1 MTMIDKVRAEMF
13 EAMKEKDKER
23 KDSLSMLLS
32 ALKNKAIDKRE
43 DLTPAEEIEVVRRE
57 IRQSKE
63 TMELA
68 PQDRTDIIEQCAVR
82 IKIMSEF
89 VPEEMSAEAIKEF
102 ILNELKVLGIEQPT
116 VKDKGKIMKEIM
128 PKLKGKADGGMINQ
142 VVGEI
147 LA

>member
-43 DLTPAEEIEVVRRE
+43 DLTPTEEIEVVRRE

-128 PKLKGKADGGMINQ
+128 PKLKGKADGGVINQ

>member
-43 DLTPAEEIEVVRRE
+43 DLTQAEEIEVVRRE

-68 PQDRTDIIEQCAVR
+68 PQDRTDIREQCAVR

-102 ILNELKVLGIEQPT
+102 ILNELKVLGIEQPAA
-116 VKDKGKIMKEIM
+116 KDKGKIMKEIM
-128 PKLKGKADGGMINQ
+128 PKLKGKADGGLINQ

>member
-68 PQDRTDIIEQCAVR
+68 PQDRTDIKEQCAVR
-82 IKIMSEF
+82 MKILSEF

>member
-1 MTMIDKVRAEMF
+1 MIMIDKVRAEMF

-43 DLTPAEEIEVVRRE
+43 DLTPTEEIEVVRRE

>member
-1 MTMIDKVRAEMF
+1 MSKIEEVRTAMYA
-13 EAMKEKDKER
+13 AMKAKDKER
-23 KDSLSMLLS
+23 KDALSMLLG
-32 ALKNKAIDKRE
+32 ALKAKAIDKRE
-43 DLTPAEEIEVVRRE
+43 DLTPTEEIEVVRRE

-128 PKLKGKADGGMINQ
+128 PKLKGKADGGVINQ

>member
-43 DLTPAEEIEVVRRE
+43 DLTQAEEIEVVRRE

-68 PQDRTDIIEQCAVR
+68 PQDRTDIKEQCAVR

-102 ILNELKVLGIEQPT
+102 ILNELKVLGIEQPAA
-116 VKDKGKIMKEIM
+116 KDKGKIMKEIM
-128 PKLKGKADGGMINQ
+128 PKLKGKADGGVINQ

>member
-43 DLTPAEEIEVVRRE
+43 DLTPAEEIEVVRRD

-68 PQDRTDIIEQCAVR
+68 PQDRTDIKEQCAVR

-128 PKLKGKADGGMINQ
+128 PKLKGKADGGVINQ

>member
-128 PKLKGKADGGMINQ
+128 PKLKGKADGGVINQ

>member
-68 PQDRTDIIEQCAVR
+68 PQDRTDIKEQCAVR

-142 VVGEI
+142 V

>member
-43 DLTPAEEIEVVRRE
+43 DLTPTEEIEVVRRE

-116 VKDKGKIMKEIM
+116 VKDIGKIMKEIM

>member
-68 PQDRTDIIEQCAVR
+68 PQDRTDIKEQCAVR

-128 PKLKGKADGGMINQ
+128 PKLKGKADGGVINQ

>member
-1 MTMIDKVRAEMF
+1 
-13 EAMKEKDKER
+13 
-23 KDSLSMLLS
+23 
-32 ALKNKAIDKRE
+32 
-43 DLTPAEEIEVVRRE
+43 
-57 IRQSKE
+57 
-63 TMELA
+63 
-68 PQDRTDIIEQCAVR
+68 
-82 IKIMSEF
+82 
-89 VPEEMSAEAIKEF
+89 MSAEAIKEF

>member
-43 DLTPAEEIEVVRRE
+43 DLTQAEEIEVVRRE

-68 PQDRTDIIEQCAVR
+68 PQDRTDIREQCAVR

-128 PKLKGKADGGMINQ
+128 PKLKGKADGGLINQ

>member
-13 EAMKEKDKER
+13 EAMKEKDKES

-68 PQDRTDIIEQCAVR
+68 PQDRTDIKEQCAVR

-102 ILNELKVLGIEQPT
+102 ILNELKVLGIEQPAA
-116 VKDKGKIMKEIM
+116 KDKGKIMKEIM
-128 PKLKGKADGGMINQ
+128 PKLKGKADGGVINQ

>member
-43 DLTPAEEIEVVRRE
+43 DLTPTEEIEVVRRE

-89 VPEEMSAEAIKEF
+89 VPVEMSAEAIKEF

-128 PKLKGKADGGMINQ
+128 PKLKGKADGGVINQ

>member
-13 EAMKEKDKER
+13 EAMKEKEKER

-43 DLTPAEEIEVVRRE
+43 DLTPTEEIEVVRRE

-128 PKLKGKADGGMINQ
+128 PKLKGKADGGVINQ

>member
-1 MTMIDKVRAEMF
+1 MTIIDKVRAEMF

-43 DLTPAEEIEVVRRE
+43 DLTPTEEIEVVRRE

>member
-43 DLTPAEEIEVVRRE
+43 DLTPTEEIEVVRRE

-68 PQDRTDIIEQCAVR
+68 PQDRTDIREQCAVR

>member
-43 DLTPAEEIEVVRRE
+43 DLTPTEEIEVVRRE

-68 PQDRTDIIEQCAVR
+68 PQDRTDIKEQWAVR

>member
-68 PQDRTDIIEQCAVR
+68 PQDRTDIKEQCAGR

-128 PKLKGKADGGMINQ
+128 PKLKGKADGGVINQ

>member
-43 DLTPAEEIEVVRRE
+43 DLTEAEEIEVVRKE

-68 PQDRTDIIEQCAVR
+68 PQDRTDIKEQCAVR
-82 IKIMSEF
+82 IRIMSEF
-89 VPEEMSAEAIKEF
+89 VPEEMSAQAIKEF

-128 PKLKGKADGGMINQ
+128 PKLKGKADGGVINQ

>member
-32 ALKNKAIDKRE
+32 ALKNIDKRE
-43 DLTPAEEIEVVRRE
+43 DLTPTEEIEVVRRE

-128 PKLKGKADGGMINQ
+128 AKLKGKADGGMINQ

>member
-43 DLTPAEEIEVVRRE
+43 DLTPTEEIEVVRRE

>member
-68 PQDRTDIIEQCAVR
+68 PQDRTDIKEQCAVR

>member
-43 DLTPAEEIEVVRRE
+43 DLTPTEEIEVVRRE

-128 PKLKGKADGGMINQ
+128 PKLKGKADGGLINQ

>member
-43 DLTPAEEIEVVRRE
+43 DLTQAEEIEVVRKE

-68 PQDRTDIIEQCAVR
+68 PQDRTDIKEQCAVR
-82 IKIMSEF
+82 IRIMSEF
-89 VPEEMSAEAIKEF
+89 VPEEMSEEAVREF
-102 ILNELKVLGIEQPT
+102 ILNELKVLGIEQPAA
-116 VKDKGKIMKEIM
+116 KDKGKIMKEIM
-128 PKLKGKADGGMINQ
+128 PKLKGKADGGVINQ

>member
-43 DLTPAEEIEVVRRE
+43 DLTPTEEIEVVRRE

-68 PQDRTDIIEQCAVR
+68 PQDRTDIIEHCAVR

-128 PKLKGKADGGMINQ
+128 PKLKGKADGGVINQ

>member
-1 MTMIDKVRAEMF
+1 
-13 EAMKEKDKER
+13 
-23 KDSLSMLLS
+23 MLLS

-43 DLTPAEEIEVVRRE
+43 DLTQAEEIEVVRRE

-68 PQDRTDIIEQCAVR
+68 PQDRTDIREQCAVR

-128 PKLKGKADGGMINQ
+128 PKLKGKADGGVINQ

>member
-32 ALKNKAIDKRE
+32 ALKNIDKRE
-43 DLTPAEEIEVVRRE
+43 DLTPTEEIEVVRRE

>member
-43 DLTPAEEIEVVRRE
+43 DLTPTEEIEVVRRE

-102 ILNELKVLGIEQPT
+102 ILNELKVLGIEQPAA
-116 VKDKGKIMKEIM
+116 KDKGKIMKEIM
-128 PKLKGKADGGMINQ
+128 PKLKGKADGGLINQ

>member
-43 DLTPAEEIEVVRRE
+43 DLTPTEEIEVVRRE

-82 IKIMSEF
+82 NKIMSEF

>member
-43 DLTPAEEIEVVRRE
+43 DLTPTEEIEVVRRE

-68 PQDRTDIIEQCAVR
+68 PQDRTDIKEQCAVR

-128 PKLKGKADGGMINQ
+128 PKLKGKADGGVINQ